1 MLRLILAAWLTLNL
15 GAVAEPEISTHQ
27 AVEMAVQRWFE
38 PELWPT
44 MMCIIDAESDFD
56 PFAVGRAGELG
67 LGQVHPVHFWAYD
80 EERLRSGDIEYQVA
94 VMHNQWEG
102 SGLRPWAAQKGRCF

>member
-1 MLRLILAAWLTLNL
+1 
-15 GAVAEPEISTHQ
+15 
-27 AVEMAVQRWFE
+27 MAVQRWFE

-44 MMCIIDAESDFD
+44 FMCIVDAESDFN

-67 LGQVHPVHFWAYD
+67 VGQTNPVHFWAYD
-80 EERLRSGDIEYQVA
+80 EERLRSGDIGYQVG